1 MGDQKEGV
9 RATCERGWR
18 CSPVDA
24 KGGKVA
30 WVREVAERTLRCREG
45 LIPYYC
51 VVNCH

>member
-30 WVREVAERTLRCREG
+30 
-45 LIPYYC
+45 
-51 VVNCH
+51 